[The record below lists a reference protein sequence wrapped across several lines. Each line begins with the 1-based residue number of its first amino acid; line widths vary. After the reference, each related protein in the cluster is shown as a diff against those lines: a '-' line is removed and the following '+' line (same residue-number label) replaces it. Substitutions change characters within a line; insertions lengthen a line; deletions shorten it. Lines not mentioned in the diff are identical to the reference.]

1 MAIQLIMFD
10 LDGTLVDTSQD
21 ITNALNYA
29 VEPFAL
35 KKLTVRDTVK
45 MIGEG
50 VTRLIERVCG
60 EDRKDLKEIV
70 IGRFLD
76 YYSNHLTDHSVL
88 YPKVTKT
95 LETLHEYRKVV
106 ISNKRENLSRE
117 LLEKLQLLRCFDLI
131 IGSDTTPEKKPSA
144 VPLIHA
150 IEKCNVIPE
159 EAVMVGDSKFDVE
172 AGKRAGVKT
181 IAVTYGYGEK
191 RDLLEADYVIDS
203 IDALPLILD
212 RYSPKF
218 I

>member
-1 MAIQLIMFD
+1 MPIKLIMFD
-10 LDGTLVDTSQD
+10 LDGTLADTSQD

-35 KKLTVRDTVK
+35 KKLTVRDTIK
-45 MIGEG
+45 MVGEG
-50 VTRLIERVCG
+50 ITRLIEKVCG
-60 EDRKDLKEIV
+60 ENQGDLREVV
-70 IGRFLD
+70 IQRFLD

-88 YPKVTKT
+88 YPNVTKT
-95 LETLHEYRKVV
+95 LEKLHEYRKVV

-117 LLEKLQLLRCFDLI
+117 LLEKLQLLQYFELI

-144 VPLIHA
+144 MPLIHA
-150 IEKCNVIPE
+150 IEKYNVIPE

-181 IAVTYGYGEK
+181 IAVAYGYGEK
-191 RDLLEADYVIDS
+191 TDLFEADYVIDS

-212 RYSPKF
+212 MNSPKF